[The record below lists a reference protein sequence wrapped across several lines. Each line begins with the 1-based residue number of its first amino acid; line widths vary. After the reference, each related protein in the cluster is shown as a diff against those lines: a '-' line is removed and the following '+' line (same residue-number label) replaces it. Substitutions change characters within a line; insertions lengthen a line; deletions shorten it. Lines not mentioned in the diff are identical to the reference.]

1 LQAPFNN
8 FSTLAES
15 NLDIIPKYLITN
27 VLQLPLTAIK
37 CAGNMYTSRFHASF
51 GLLCTLLLGA
61 VADGQVDHQ
70 SITVKAIAEVE
81 LRAVENGHEISKLA
95 PADRVVS
102 GDWVIYTLEVRNAA
116 STTVRAPTVTY
127 PVPEHMSYVAE
138 SAVGPAT
145 DVSFSVDGGRSFD
158 AAENL
163 KIQDADGQ
171 RRPAVAADYTH
182 IRWQLKNSLKANSVA
197 FVRFRAR
204 VK

>member
-1 LQAPFNN
+1 
-8 FSTLAES
+8 
-15 NLDIIPKYLITN
+15 
-27 VLQLPLTAIK
+27 
-37 CAGNMYTSRFHASF
+37 MYSRSHASL
-51 GLLCTLLLGA
+51 GLFFTILLGA
-61 VADGQVDHQ
+61 LAHGQANSG
-70 SITVKAIAEVE
+70 SIAVKAIAEVE
-81 LRAVENGHEISKLA
+81 SQTVREGREVSKLA

-102 GDWVIYTLEVRNAA
+102 GDWVIYTLEVRNTAA
-116 STTVRAPTVTY
+116 TTIRAPTVTY

-145 DVSFSVDGGRSFD
+145 EISYSVDGGRSFD

-171 RRPAVAADYTH
+171 LRRAAAADYTH
-182 IRWQLKNSLKANSVA
+182 IRWHLKNSLKSNSVA